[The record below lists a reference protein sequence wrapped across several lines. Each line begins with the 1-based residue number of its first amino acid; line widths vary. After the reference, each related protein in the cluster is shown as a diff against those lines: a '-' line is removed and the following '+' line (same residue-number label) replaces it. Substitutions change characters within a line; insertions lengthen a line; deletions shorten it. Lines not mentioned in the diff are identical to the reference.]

1 MELTE
6 EEKREIALKFRE
18 EFGCGVMDAKFILY
32 KFDFD
37 YERAANYARINGTKR
52 AGVLYD

>member
-6 EEKREIALKFRE
+6 EEKRELLVKFRE
-18 EFGCGVMDAKFILY
+18 EFGCGMMDARFILY

-37 YERAANYARINGTKR
+37 YERAAQHARINGTRR